1 MVKQYDIENNIKSIQ
16 SILISE
22 SIKERSNLQLLKSEE
37 AIRNVLQSYSDK
49 MNATGDKLT
58 KLSQH
63 IVNSKD
69 IITKDKFNDLFNSLY
84 IDIKTLYQHIDYV
97 DEVLSLNLHRN
108 RKFFNVLKKRMRELW
123 NKLVLTRLNITDSSQ
138 FDESYFEAF
147 STINSK
153 HKYTGVLIDKKS
165 GVMTLQPRESFIHNK
180 KYLIKDVQTTTYP
193 VHNND
198 GGVIHTSSYLNSFAS
213 SYRRDG
219 QRDMLENGLWKEQIL
234 CNEIPDIKYDIKED
248 PNELDRLF
256 KSVNGIL
263 SLVDIEFTQ
272 PVQFND
278 IEIDLFGDYP
288 TTLVSILHKSE
299 SDGVWLP
306 VKKLDSIQVGND
318 YQTVDNSKEETAFD
332 VLSIK
337 NIERTNARFMRL
349 VFNQVNYDILDNSE
363 FSIKSL
369 DDKIYNDL
377 SERRYEVVKLDGG
390 ADDRPAI
397 PKSYDNDSLY
407 SQVTD
412 VIEDTRSLE
421 ETITKIIDILEPTPK
436 LQSINF
442 KKTLKYEIGAWSIEP
457 RFQSYSGEGKFN
469 SGDYPIR
476 DRSLISVSLLT
487 KQEDIKYNTCNW
499 YISNKGYNKY
509 IPIIENKRGVRKE
522 PAKLINPDYFE
533 HYPTGAFI
541 HLDLPSS
548 NIDFENNTKIWI
560 NGGRENG
567 GLPHSI
573 GEFNWLRLNS
583 TLVHIVEIDDI
594 YKNDYVIQYVPAI
607 LDSLYVFT
615 LERLGEEE
623 DGDLLPYEVVAS
635 RKSMLRYFLSSIG
648 KTNEYLIKTSR
659 ATALEASM
667 WFNVSSQTIC
677 VTKAIETLYSL
688 EIPVAMRTTM
698 NVIPGTRAVKDLCI
712 SRDLDYNLALP
723 PMMPFIIE
731 RDIK

>member
-1 MVKQYDIENNIKSIQ
+1 MVKQYDIKNNIKSIQ
-16 SILISE
+16 SVLVSE

-63 IVNSKD
+63 LVNSKD
-69 IITKDKFNDLFNSLY
+69 IISKDKFNDLFNSLY

-153 HKYTGVLIDKKS
+153 HRYVGVLIDKKS
-165 GVMTLQPRESFIHNK
+165 GVMTLEPRESFIHNK
-180 KYLIKDVQTTTYP
+180 KYLIKDIQTKTYP
-193 VHNND
+193 VHNKE
-198 GGVIHTSSYLNSFAS
+198 GGVIHTTSYLNSFAS

-234 CNEIPDIKYDIKED
+234 CNDIPDIKYDIKDDLTEID
-248 PNELDRLF
+248 QLF

-263 SLVDIEFTQ
+263 SFVDIEFTQ
-272 PVQFND
+272 PIQFND

-288 TTLVSILHKSE
+288 ITLVSIMCKSE
-299 SDGVWLP
+299 SDGVWQP
-306 VKKLDSIQVGND
+306 VKKLDSIEVDNG
-318 YQTVDNSKEETAFD
+318 YQTYDNSKEETAFD

-349 VFNQVNYDILDNSE
+349 VFNQNNYDILDSSE
-363 FSIKSL
+363 FSIKDL
-369 DDKIYNDL
+369 EDKINNDL

-390 ADDRPAI
+390 SDDRPAI

-421 ETITKIIDILEPTPK
+421 ETITKIINILEPTPK
-436 LQSINF
+436 LQSIDF
-442 KKTLKYEIGAWSIEP
+442 KKTLKYEVGAWSIEP
-457 RFQSYSGEGKFN
+457 RYQSYSGTGKFN

-476 DRSLISVSLLT
+476 DRSLISVNLLT

-499 YISNKGYNKY
+499 FVSNRGYNKH
-509 IPIIENKRGVRKE
+509 IPIIENDRRVRKE
-522 PAKLINPDYFE
+522 PAYIINPDYFTD
-533 HYPTGAFI
+533 YTQGTFI

-548 NIDFENNTKIWI
+548 NIDFADNTKIWI

-567 GLPHSI
+567 GEPYPLTAFTWI
-573 GEFNWLRLNS
+573 RLNS
-583 TLVHIVEIDDI
+583 TLIHIEDIQDI
-594 YKNDYVIQYVPAI
+594 YKNDYVIQYVPAS
-607 LDSLYVFT
+607 LDAVYMYT
-615 LERLGEEE
+615 LEKLGEEE
-623 DGDLLPYEVVAS
+623 EGDLLPYEVVAS
-635 RKSMLRYFLSSIG
+635 RKSMLRYFLSSID
-648 KTNEYLIKTSR
+648 KTNEYVIKTTR
-659 ATALEASM
+659 ATTLEAEL
-667 WFNVSSQTIC
+667 WFRTNRHTLCI
-677 VTKAIETLYSL
+677 TKAVEMLYSDK
-688 EIPVAMRTTM
+688 IPPAMRPTL
-698 NVIPGTRAVKDLCI
+698 NVITGTRSSKDLI
-712 SRDLDYNLALP
+712 VSRDIDSNMDLP
-723 PMMPFIIE
+723 PMMPIIIE
-731 RDIK
+731 RDIT